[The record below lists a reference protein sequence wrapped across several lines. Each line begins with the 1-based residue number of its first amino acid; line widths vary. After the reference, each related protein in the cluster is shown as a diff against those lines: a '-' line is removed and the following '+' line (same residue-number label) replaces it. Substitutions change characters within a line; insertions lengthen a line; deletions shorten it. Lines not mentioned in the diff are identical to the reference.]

1 MTGCY
6 PPCSQYLTRYFITMI
21 TAAIVKEL
29 RDKTNAGMM
38 DCKKVLTETNG
49 DIEASIKLLR
59 ERGIAKAGAKADRA
73 ANEGVITARVN
84 ATATT
89 GILLEVNCETDFVS
103 KNENF
108 QAFVA
113 QIADTLAAT
122 DAADHAAA
130 LAVDFGD
137 YNLDDTVKAKVV
149 EVGENLQFRK
159 YVRYAAAPGGVIASY
174 IHLGGKVGVL
184 IEVGTTKPATA
195 ATETFRELIKDLTLH
210 IAASAPKGLSR
221 EDIPESVVENEK
233 DIFRARLIAEGKPA
247 NIIENIIKGQ
257 LGKFFAESCFLE
269 QAFVKDTDIKVSA
282 LLEAKGKELGDTLS
296 VTRFVRF
303 GLGE

>member
-1 MTGCY
+1 
-6 PPCSQYLTRYFITMI
+6 MI

-38 DCKKVLTETNG
+38 DCKKVLTETHG

-73 ANEGVITARVN
+73 AKEGVITARVN
-84 ATATT
+84 AGATT

-113 QIADTLAAT
+113 QIADALALAK
-122 DAADHAAA
+122 AADHAAA
-130 LAVDFGD
+130 LAVNMGEYD
-137 YNLDDTVKAKVV
+137 LDNTVKAKVV

-159 YVRYAAAPGGVIASY
+159 YVRYDAAPGGVIASY

-184 IEVGTTKPATA
+184 IEVGTTQAATA
-195 ATETFRELIKDLTLH
+195 GSDSFRELIKDLTLH

-221 EDIPESVVENEK
+221 EDIAESVVENEK

-247 NIIENIIKGQ
+247 NIIDNIIKGQ

-269 QAFVKDTDIKVSA
+269 QAFVKDQDIKISA
-282 LLEAKGKELGDTLS
+282 LLEAKGKELGDTLT

>member
-1 MTGCY
+1 
-6 PPCSQYLTRYFITMI
+6 MI
-21 TAAIVKEL
+21 SAATVKEL

-38 DCKKVLTETNG
+38 DCKKVLSETNG
-49 DIEASIKLLR
+49 DIEAAIKLLR

-73 ANEGVITARVN
+73 ANEGIITARVSAG
-84 ATATT
+84 ATS

-113 QIADTLAAT
+113 GIADTLAAS

-130 LAVDFGD
+130 LAFKGGE
-137 YNLDDTVKAKVV
+137 LSIEDTVKAKVV

-159 YVRYAAAPGGVIASY
+159 YVRYNAAAGGVVGSY
-174 IHLGGKVGVL
+174 IHMGGKVGVL
-184 IEVGTTKPATA
+184 IEVGATRP
-195 ATETFRELIKDLTLH
+195 ETPGADAFKELVKDLTLH

-221 EDIPESVVENEK
+221 EDIPAEVVDAERE
-233 DIFRARLIAEGKPA
+233 IFRARLADSGKPE
-247 NIIENIIKGQ
+247 NIIENILRGQ
-257 LGKFFAESCFLE
+257 INKFFAESCFLE
-269 QAFVKDTDIKVSA
+269 QPFVKDDKQTVTQ
-282 LLEAKGKELGDTLS
+282 LLEAKGKELGDTLT
-296 VTRFVRF
+296 VARFARF

>member
-1 MTGCY
+1 
-6 PPCSQYLTRYFITMI
+6 MI

-59 ERGIAKAGAKADRA
+59 ERGIMKSAKMSDRA
-73 ANEGVITARVN
+73 ATEGVITARVN
-84 ATATT
+84 AASTS
-89 GILLEVNCETDFVS
+89 GLLLELNCETDFVS

-108 QAFVA
+108 QAFVGGL
-113 QIADTLAAT
+113 ADTLAASS
-122 DAADHAAA
+122 AADLEAA
-130 LAVDFGD
+130 LAVQNGEQSIE
-137 YNLDDTVKAKVV
+137 DTVKAKVG

-159 YVRYAAAPGGVIASY
+159 YVRYDAAPGGVVASY

-184 IEVGTTKPATA
+184 IEVGTTKP
-195 ATETFRELIKDLTLH
+195 ESRNSDSFRELIKDLTLH
-210 IAASAPKGLSR
+210 IAACAPKGLSR
-221 EDIPESVVENEK
+221 EDIPQSVVDNEL
-233 DIFRARLIAEGKPA
+233 DIFRARLEAEGKPA
-247 NIIENIIKGQ
+247 NIIENILKGQ
-257 LGKFFAESCFLE
+257 IGKFFAESCFLE
-269 QAFVKDTDIKVSA
+269 QGFVKDSDIKISA
-282 LLEAKGKELGDTLS
+282 LLEAKGKELGDTLT

>member
-1 MTGCY
+1 
-6 PPCSQYLTRYFITMI
+6 MI

-59 ERGIAKAGAKADRA
+59 ERGIMKSAKMSDRA
-73 ANEGVITARVN
+73 ANEGVITARLN
-84 ATATT
+84 ATSTS

-113 QIADTLAAT
+113 EIADALAKS
-122 DAADHAAA
+122 DAADHEAA
-130 LAVDFGD
+130 LAVQHGGQSIE
-137 YNLDDTVKAKVV
+137 DTIKAKVG

-159 YVRYAAAPGGVIASY
+159 FVRYNAAPGGVVASY

-184 IEVGTTKPATA
+184 IEVGTTKAETA
-195 ATETFRELIKDLTLH
+195 GTDTFKELVKDLTLH
-210 IAASAPKGLSR
+210 IAACAPKGLSR
-221 EDIPESVVENEK
+221 EDIPQSVVDNEL
-233 DIFRARLIAEGKPA
+233 DIFRARLVAEGKPA
-247 NIIENIIKGQ
+247 NIIENILKGQ
-257 LGKFFAESCFLE
+257 IGKFFAESCFLE
-269 QAFVKDTDIKVSA
+269 QAFVKDGDIKVNA
-282 LLEAKGKELGDTLS
+282 LLEAKGKELGDTLT

>member
-1 MTGCY
+1 
-6 PPCSQYLTRYFITMI
+6 MI

-59 ERGIAKAGAKADRA
+59 ERGIAKAGAKADRE

-84 ATATT
+84 ANATA

-103 KNENF
+103 KNDNF

-113 QIADTLAAT
+113 HIADSLAAT
-122 DAADHAAA
+122 NAADHTAA
-130 LAVDFGD
+130 LAVGMGE
-137 YNLDDTVKAKVV
+137 YNLEDTVKSKVL

-159 YVRYAAAPGGVIASY
+159 YVRYDAAPGGVIAAY
-174 IHLGGKVGVL
+174 IHPPGKVGVL
-184 IEVGTTKPATA
+184 IEVGTTKSETA
-195 ATETFRELIKDLTLH
+195 DADSFKELIKDLTLH
-210 IAASAPKGLSR
+210 IAACAPKGLSR
-221 EDIPESVVENEK
+221 DDIPQSVVDTEL
-233 DIFRARLIAEGKPA
+233 DIFRVRLVAEGKPA

-257 LGKFFAESCFLE
+257 IGKFFAESCFLE
-269 QAFVKDTDIKVSA
+269 QAFVKDSDIKVTA
-282 LLEAKGKELGDTLS
+282 LLEAKGKELGDTLT

>member
-1 MTGCY
+1 
-6 PPCSQYLTRYFITMI
+6 MI

-29 RDKTNAGMM
+29 RDRTNAGMM
-38 DCKKVLTETNG
+38 DCKRVLSETNG

-73 ANEGVITARVN
+73 AKEGIIAARVAN
-84 ATATT
+84 AAT
-89 GILLEVNCETDFVS
+89 GILLEINCETDFVS

-108 QAFVA
+108 QAFVTEV
-113 QIADTLAAT
+113 ADALEAASPV
-122 DAADHAAA
+122 DLDAA
-130 LAVDFGD
+130 LAIPHGGYTLED
-137 YNLDDTVKAKVV
+137 YIKAKVI
-149 EVGENLQFRK
+149 EVGENLRFRK
-159 YVRYAAAPGGVIASY
+159 YERFVAAPGGVIGSY
-174 IHLGGKVGVL
+174 IHMGGKVGVL
-184 IEVGTTKPATA
+184 IEMGTTKAETA
-195 ATETFRELIKDLTLH
+195 GNPVFLELLKDLTLH

-221 EDIPESVVENEK
+221 EDIPEAIVENEK

-247 NIIENIIKGQ
+247 AMIENIIKGQ

-269 QAFVKDTDIKVSA
+269 QAFVKDSDITISA
-282 LLEAKGKELGDTLS
+282 LLDAKGKEVGDTLT